1 MKIALQEV
9 QQFYTKN
16 VQFINETFYS
26 TLLPP
31 RTIRLLEK
39 KKKRKKSS
47 HGAMLI
53 LMSDA

>member
-39 KKKRKKSS
+39 KKKKKKQPWCN
-47 HGAMLI
+47 ANTYE
-53 LMSDA
+53 

>member
-16 VQFINETFYS
+16 VQFINGTFYS
-26 TLLPP
+26 TALPP
-31 RTIRLLEK
+31 CTIRLLGK
-39 KKKRKKSS
+39 KKKIS
-47 HGAMLI
+47 HGAMLT